1 MSKIDSSLVAH
12 LPLFAG
18 FSAADLESILSEAR
32 SVRFAKNAPIFSQGE
47 EAHSFFVLL
56 HGHVRA
62 SKTTP
67 AGEQIVVRYVA
78 TGETFGVAKAI
89 GLQRYPATAM
99 AVDDSVVL
107 AWPSVTWPRLVERF
121 PALAANTLQT
131 VGARLQE
138 THTRVVEMS
147 TEQVEKRIAHALLRL
162 VNQSGRKVDHG
173 IEIDFPISR
182 QDIAQ
187 MTGTT
192 LHTVSRTLSAWET
205 KGLVESSRQ
214 KIIVREPHKLFVLAE
229 ERPEEG
235 SSVKP

>member
-1 MSKIDSSLVAH
+1 MAKIDSSLVAE

-18 FSAADLESILSEAR
+18 LSIAELDAILSEAR
-32 SVRFAKNAPIFSQGE
+32 SVRVARNTAVFGQGE
-47 EAHSFFVLL
+47 ESHSFFVLL
-56 HGHVRA
+56 NGHVRA
-62 SKTTP
+62 YKTTP
-67 AGEQIVVRYVA
+67 NGEQIVVRYVA
-78 TGETFGVAKAI
+78 SGEIFGVAKAI
-89 GLQRYPATAM
+89 GLQHYPATAT
-99 AVDDSVVL
+99 AVADSVVL
-107 AWPSVTWPRLVERF
+107 VWSSEDWPRLVERF

-138 THTRVVEMS
+138 THTRVIEIS

-173 IEIDFPISR
+173 VEIDFPISR

-205 KGLVESSRQ
+205 RGLVESSRQ
-214 KIIVREPHKLFVLAE
+214 KIIVREPHKLFILAE
-229 ERPEEG
+229 EKPEG
-235 SSVKP
+235 SSIKP